1 MWDVRYDIR
10 FIARLT
16 IQSNLTIQ
24 FWCLETR
31 KKLQLL
37 CLLYSSILI
46 ILMFAQMNMKLFYWP
61 VPLCHSY
68 QMKMLYDVKLCENF
82 YVWHRDKCLYF
93 CAELRTTTCHLDR
106 NVKQSTTT
114 HKYAE
119 SGKFSDLRVCP
130 AIPLARM
137 WHTRMKSHIFRAQ
150 NKTNIYLV
158 LFCFVLV
165 ASFVCVNRCRIV
177 RYNYFNYQL
186 CALFLSWTI

>member
-1 MWDVRYDIR
+1 
-10 FIARLT
+10 
-16 IQSNLTIQ
+16 
-24 FWCLETR
+24 
-31 KKLQLL
+31 
-37 CLLYSSILI
+37 
-46 ILMFAQMNMKLFYWP
+46 
-61 VPLCHSY
+61 
-68 QMKMLYDVKLCENF
+68 MKMLYDVKLCENF

-119 SGKFSDLRVCP
+119 SGKFSDRRVCP